1 MNQLSPISRER
12 ANDAVYSALRQAV
25 LSSVLKP
32 GQKLN
37 ISELSTQL
45 GVSLTPVRN
54 AIQLLAAEGLIEV
67 HPRSGTFVATVNAND
82 VRETFEIRR
91 ALECLAVELATIH
104 ITGKE
109 LDHLRALLTTM
120 RKPVRS
126 EEDLLQHQQDNAGFH
141 LTILESARNGRLID
155 AYQRLNAHIQ
165 IARIHAAEPDWK
177 SRLKD
182 ERNEHEEIVDAIAA
196 GDAVRGSH
204 AMRAHL
210 DRACVSLIQSIE
222 RKKVEKAAA
231 SANRAG

>member
-1 MNQLSPISRER
+1 MKQLTPITRER

-25 LSSVLKP
+25 LTSVLKP

-37 ISELSTQL
+37 VSELADQL

-67 HPRSGTFVATVNAND
+67 HPRSGTFVATVYVND

-91 ALECLAVELATIH
+91 ALECLAVELATIQ
-104 ITGKE
+104 ITNKE
-109 LDHLRALLTTM
+109 LDRLRALLAAM
-120 RKPVRS
+120 KKPVRN
-126 EEDLLQHQQDNAGFH
+126 EEELLQHQQDNARFH
-141 LTILESARNGRLID
+141 NTILESARNGRLLD

-177 SRLKD
+177 SRLKE
-182 ERNEHEEIVDAIAA
+182 ERNEHDEIVDAIAA
-196 GDAVRGSH
+196 GDGPRGAR

-210 DRACVSLIQSIE
+210 DRACSSLIQSIE
-222 RKKVEKAAA
+222 RKKVEKTA
-231 SANRAG
+231 ANRAN

>member
-1 MNQLSPISRER
+1 
-12 ANDAVYSALRQAV
+12 V

-37 ISELSTQL
+37 VSELSTQL

-109 LDHLRALLTTM
+109 LDQLRALLSSM
-120 RKPVRS
+120 KKPLRT
-126 EEDLLQHQQDNAGFH
+126 EEDLLQHQQDNARFH
-141 LTILESARNGRLID
+141 MTILEAARNARLLD

-165 IARIHAAEPDWK
+165 IARVHAAEPDWK

-182 ERNEHEEIVDAIAA
+182 ERNEHEDIVDAIAS
-196 GDAVRGSH
+196 GDGPRGAA
-204 AMRAHL
+204 AMRAHV
-210 DRACVSLIQSIE
+210 DRACASLIQSIE
-222 RKKVEKAAA
+222 RKKKVEKTATAA
-231 SANRAG
+231 NHAG